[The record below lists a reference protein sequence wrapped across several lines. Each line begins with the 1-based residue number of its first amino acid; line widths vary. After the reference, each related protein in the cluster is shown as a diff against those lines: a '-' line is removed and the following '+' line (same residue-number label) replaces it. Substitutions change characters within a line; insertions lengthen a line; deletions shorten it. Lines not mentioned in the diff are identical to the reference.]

1 MMKSRSLMMKEKEFT
16 QTVRGSHKRSLSRKH
31 REWIAAFLFLLP
43 DVFGLILFLGIPMV
57 ISLGLGFFDVD
68 GFGNVTFTGFTNYR
82 TMLSD
87 PQFMNSLRVT
97 LLYIFIY
104 VPGLFVCSLF
114 LALLVKQKIPLVG
127 ILRSMFFIPNVVSLV
142 VIGFVWKFLL
152 TDKIGL
158 INQLLQ
164 TFGVTG
170 NSWLGDPKLALGTI
184 LVVTI
189 WFSMGYYMIIFL
201 AGLQE
206 IPQEYYEAAHLDGA
220 NHWATFRHVTWPLLK
235 PTSFFVLLVS
245 LVSAVAGSQ
254 GFDLIFVMTQ
264 GGPANATSLG
274 IFYIYQQAF
283 QFGHYGYA
291 AAMASF
297 LVVILLIATSIM
309 FAVTKGGRFEL
320 D

>member
-1 MMKSRSLMMKEKEFT
+1 MKSRSLIMKEKERT
-16 QTVRGSHKRSLSRKH
+16 QAVRGLWQRGLSRKH

-43 DVFGLILFLGIPMV
+43 DTLGLILFLGIPMM
-57 ISLGLGFFDVD
+57 ISLGLGFFEVD
-68 GFGNVTFTGFTNYR
+68 GFGNVTFTGFTNYT

-87 PQFMNSLRVT
+87 PQFMNSLRIT
-97 LLYIFIY
+97 LLYIFIF
-104 VPGLFVCSLF
+104 VPSLFVCSLF
-114 LALLVKQKIPLVG
+114 LALLIKQKIPLVG
-127 ILRSMFFIPNVVSLV
+127 IFRSMFFLPNVVSLV
-142 VIGFVWKFLL
+142 VVGFVWKFLL
-152 TDKIGL
+152 TDQIGL

-164 TFGVTG
+164 IIGISG
-170 NSWLGDPKLALGTI
+170 NSWLGDPKFALGTI
-184 LVVTI
+184 LVVTV

-220 NHWATFRHVTWPLLK
+220 SHWATFRYVTWPLLK

-245 LVSAVAGSQ
+245 LVSAVSGAQ

-264 GGPANATSLG
+264 GGPANSTSLG

-283 QFGHYGYA
+283 QYGHYGYA

-297 LVVILLIATSIM
+297 LVVILLIATIIM

>member
-1 MMKSRSLMMKEKEFT
+1 MKSRSLIMKEKEGI
-16 QTVRGSHKRSLSRKH
+16 QAVRGPRAGGLSRKH

-43 DVFGLILFLGIPMV
+43 DMLGLILFLGIPMI
-57 ISLGLGFFDVD
+57 ISLGLGFFEVD
-68 GFGNVTFTGFTNYR
+68 GFGNVTFTGLTNYA

-87 PQFMNSLRVT
+87 PQFINSLRIT
-97 LLYIFIY
+97 LLYIFIF
-104 VPGLFVCSLF
+104 VPSLFVCSLF

-127 ILRSMFFIPNVVSLV
+127 VFRSMFFIPNVVSLV

-152 TDKIGL
+152 VDQIGL
-158 INQLLQ
+158 VNQLLQ
-164 TFGVTG
+164 TFGISG
-170 NSWLGDPKLALGTI
+170 NSWLGDPRFALGTV

-220 NHWATFRHVTWPLLK
+220 SPMASFRYVTWPLLK

-254 GFDLIFVMTQ
+254 GFDLIFVMTK
-264 GGPANATSLG
+264 GGPADSTSLG

-283 QFGHYGYA
+283 QYGHYGYA

-297 LVVILLIATSIM
+297 LVVILLIATIIM
-309 FAVTKGGRFEL
+309 FVVTKGGRFEL